1 MGTLDGTI
9 GSNVKR
15 KIAVI
20 DLTGL
25 NASQIVSQYNTD
37 YGQKGWRIIQVFAIG
52 NKNYIMAEKE
62 E

>member
-1 MGTLDGTI
+1 MGTIDI
-9 GSNVKR
+9 SNVKR

-25 NASQIVSQYNTD
+25 NAAQIVNTYNTN

-52 NKNYIMAEKE
+52 NTNYIMAEKE